1 METVLIYATR
11 RQRKRLIGAGI
22 TFLAEY
28 DDYVLAEISKAQIA
42 ELRGAG
48 FEVEIQAAAD
58 VLEVRGRS
66 VTMLPAEA
74 RDGVQA
80 TANVAMAEERG
91 YAVLRDSAPETYGPG
106 HHYYL
111 VQFVGPIKSDWL
123 AEISAHGG
131 RVQEPVPPCGYI
143 VALDQAAHEWI
154 TVEPAYVRWIG
165 HYSPALRIAPDV
177 TAALAADP
185 ALSRGCI
192 RSQGEATAA
201 APPGVERVPALF
213 SMSFFEPHDLAEAVP
228 HIQELGGTPS
238 AFEPGATMVTVSF
251 LPGQVDLPER
261 VQRLAHLHGVKAV
274 ETFTLRQL
282 YNNVAVRLLDAEEV
296 LTPTGLGLS
305 GRGELVG
312 VADSG
317 LDSGDPAEMHSDFAK
332 RIVAILSWP
341 VAADW
346 SAVVTNSGG
355 DDGPA
360 DSRSGHGTHV
370 AGSVCGNGAAALA
383 AGHEAIRGVAFRS
396 GLVFQAIEQKLAW
409 TDAYRQAYFH
419 RYRRNPP
426 EYGLAGLPA
435 DLLPVFQQAYDAG
448 VRIHNNSWGGGAA
461 GAYDDYAAAVDRFM
475 WRHKDFLI
483 LFAAGNDGVD
493 GDRDGDVDSG
503 SVSPPGT
510 AKNCLTVGAA
520 ESVRA
525 QGGYQWPYG
534 RLWPGDFPVRPV
546 SVDMPSDHED
556 DIAAFS
562 SRGPT
567 QDGRIKPDLVAPGT
581 NILSVRSRSLGAD
594 SHGWGAYVDPLRDQ
608 YMFDGGT
615 SMATPLVT
623 GAAAVIRQYLRRV
636 KRRRAP
642 SAALIKATL
651 LHAAQYRP
659 DRHGQATEAR
669 VYDLAQGWGHLAL
682 ASVLLPPAPEQ
693 VSWYDHRRGLNSG
706 QSWRWSCQVV
716 DPGVPLKVT
725 LVWTDY
731 PGSPGHQ
738 PNLVNDLDLALTSP
752 SGQVYYGNC
761 APGQPGG
768 RPDRVNNV
776 ERIILSAPA
785 PGRYRIRVRAVNVPY
800 GPQDFALVYSGG
812 LRQA

>member
-1 METVLIYATR
+1 
-11 RQRKRLIGAGI
+11 
-22 TFLAEY
+22 
-28 DDYVLAEISKAQIA
+28 
-42 ELRGAG
+42 
-48 FEVEIQAAAD
+48 
-58 VLEVRGRS
+58 
-66 VTMLPAEA
+66 
-74 RDGVQA
+74 
-80 TANVAMAEERG
+80 
-91 YAVLRDSAPETYGPG
+91 
-106 HHYYL
+106 
-111 VQFVGPIKSDWL
+111 
-123 AEISAHGG
+123 
-131 RVQEPVPPCGYI
+131 VQEPVPPLAYI
-143 VALDQAAHEWI
+143 VALDQAAYEWL
-154 TVEPAYVRWIG
+154 TAGLAYVRWVG

-177 TAALAADP
+177 AAALSADP
-185 ALSRGCI
+185 ALSRGYI
-192 RSQGEATAA
+192 RSQTDETAA
-201 APPGVERVPALF
+201 VYSGAERVPALF
-213 SMSFFEPHDLAEAVP
+213 SVSFFEAHDLFQAVP
-228 HIQELGGTPS
+228 YIQELGGTPS
-238 AFEPGATMVTVSF
+238 AFEPGATVVTVSF
-251 LPGQVDLPER
+251 PPEQADLPGR
-261 VQRLAHLHGVKAV
+261 VERLAHLHGVKAV
-274 ETFTLRQL
+274 ETFALRQL

-296 LTPTGLGLS
+296 ITPSGLGLS

-317 LDSGDPAEMHSDFAK
+317 LDSGDPAAIHPDFAE
-332 RIVAILSWP
+332 RIVAIRSWP

-346 SAVVTNSGG
+346 SAVVTNGGG

-360 DSRSGHGTHV
+360 DTRSGHGTHV
-370 AGSVCGNGAAALA
+370 AGSVCGNGAVALA
-383 AGHEAIRGVAFRS
+383 AGHEAIRGLAYGA

-409 TDAYRQAYFH
+409 TDAYRQAYYR

-426 EYGLAGLPA
+426 EFGLAGLPA

-448 VRIHNNSWGGGAA
+448 VRIHNNSWGGGDF
-461 GAYDDYAAAVDRFM
+461 GAYDEYAAAVDRFM
-475 WRHKDFLI
+475 WYHKDFLI

-493 GDRDGDVDSG
+493 GDRDGDVDTG
-503 SVSPPGT
+503 TVSPPGT

-567 QDGRIKPDLVAPGT
+567 KDGRIKPDLVAPGT
-581 NILSVRSRSLGAD
+581 NILSVRSHSLDAD
-594 SHGWGAYVDPLRDQ
+594 SHGWGVYIDPLRDQ

-659 DRHGQATEAR
+659 ERRRQATEER
-669 VYDLAQGWGHLAL
+669 THDLAQGWGHLGLAGVLL
-682 ASVLLPPAPEQ
+682 ASAPEQ
-693 VSWYDHRRGLNSG
+693 VRWYDYRRGLNSG

-716 DPGVPLKVT
+716 DPSVPLKVT

-738 PNLVNDLDLALTSP
+738 PNLVNDLDLVLTSP
-752 SGQVYYGNC
+752 SGQMYYGNW
-761 APGQPGG
+761 APGQSGG
-768 RPDRVNNV
+768 QPDRVNNV
-776 ERIILSAPA
+776 ERIVLPA
-785 PGRYRIRVRAVNVPY
+785 PETGRYRIRVRAMNVPQ
-800 GPQDFALVYSGG
+800 GPQDFAVVYSGG
-812 LRQA
+812 MQER